1 MKLTTHQLEGK
12 YFYNKIKILHH
23 LWGAQMNLEKEK
35 T

>member
-1 MKLTTHQLEGK
+1 MELIINLLKRK